1 LGASVGLFIGVIVSD
16 AIGRRSTML
25 FSLFFTAFGILL
37 VLVVDNIKIKCVGL
51 VIWGS
56 GAEIA
61 FTLLF
66 PYVTEIVTEN

>member
-1 LGASVGLFIGVIVSD
+1 
-16 AIGRRSTML
+16 ML